1 MQATVHLIHPI
12 SDDDLVRF
20 SRENP
25 GWCVERY
32 GNGSLRMSPSFA
44 TGAAKGAELTW
55 QLVGYAKRYGGVSF
69 DSNAGFT
76 LPDGSV
82 FSPDGSWIS
91 AERWATVP
99 EAGRD
104 SYTPIV
110 PDIWIELRS
119 KTDRVVELKAKLE
132 VVRSFG
138 AGFVLLIDPYERT
151 TWSQGSAPPEFALD
165 LAAIYDA

>member
-1 MQATVHLIHPI
+1 MQSTVHLVHPI

-20 SRENP
+20 ARENP
-25 GWCVERY
+25 GWCVERA
-32 GNGSLRMSPSFA
+32 GNGSLRMSPTFA
-44 TGAAKGAELTW
+44 AGGAKNAELTY
-55 QLVGYAKRYGGVSF
+55 QLVAYAKRYGGVSF
-69 DSNAGFT
+69 NSNVGFT
-76 LPDGSV
+76 LPDDSV

-91 AERWATVP
+91 DARWATVP
-99 EAGRD
+99 EDVRD

-119 KTDRVVELKAKLE
+119 KIDRVVELKAKLE

-138 AGFVLLIDPYERT
+138 AAFVLLIDPYERT
-151 TWSQGSAPPEFALD
+151 TWSQGQAPPEFALD